1 MEENVKNI
9 PINGLE
15 VFDSFMQRTTGRDY
29 EPIRSGIIDID
40 NALGG
45 GFVRGTLVMLG
56 AAPGAGKTALCQWLF
71 ENMAAAGQEV
81 IFINLEMSPDQLIA
95 RSISREIWK
104 KEKKTITALKIL
116 RGYSWKEEERAIILR
131 AAEEYKKSIAAN
143 LAYLPI
149 GENAPIKNNK
159 ITEIMGAVK
168 AICDDRKQ
176 AGKPAP
182 LICIDYLQ
190 LVDGEERDTQE
201 SLKRVI
207 MALKREVAI
216 KYNTV
221 VMCIMAQSR
230 AANKTGEAD
239 QESGRDTSAIE
250 YSADIM
256 LGLTYTAIEREEECK
271 VKKNPDKADFERERY
286 TMKTIRLFKEA
297 YYNDRVAAK
306 VRSKY
311 PEAGTAKPFEAVTLK
326 INKDRFGCGGSV
338 DLLFDGRHMLFK
350 QVESEENYIQSN
362 LAF

>member
-1 MEENVKNI
+1 MSEEKSNI
-9 PINGLE
+9 PFGTK

-29 EPIRSGIIDID
+29 EPIRSGITDID

-116 RGYSWKEEERAIILR
+116 RGYSWKEEERAIILK
-131 AAEEYKKSIAAN
+131 AAEEYKKTIAKN

-149 GENAPIKNNK
+149 GEDAPIVDNH
-159 ITEIMGAVK
+159 ITSIID
-168 AICDDRKQ
+168 AIATVCENRKQ

-230 AANKTGEAD
+230 AANRTGEAD

-256 LGLTYTAIEREEECK
+256 LGLTYTAIEEGQTYQYQEAGK
-271 VKKNPDKADFERERY
+271 IATDKTYD
-286 TMKTIRLFKEA
+286 MKAIRLFRRA
-297 YYNDRVAAK
+297 YYEDGLAARLRK
-306 VRSKY
+306 NY
-311 PEAGTAKPFEAVTLK
+311 PEAGTARPFEAVTMK
-326 INKDRFGCGGSV
+326 ITKNRFGYCGSV
-338 DLLFDGRHMLFK
+338 NLLFDERHLQFN
-350 QVESEENYIQSN
+350 QAEPEENFIKNN
-362 LAF
+362 LAFDTV